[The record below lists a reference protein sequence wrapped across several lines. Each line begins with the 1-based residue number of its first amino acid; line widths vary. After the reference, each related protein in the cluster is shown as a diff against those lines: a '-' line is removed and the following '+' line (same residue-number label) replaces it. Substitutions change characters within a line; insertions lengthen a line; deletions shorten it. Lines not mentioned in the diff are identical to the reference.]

1 MITGYV
7 ISFLPIGLGVM
18 LYLINPTYMGQMF
31 MQDSYFLCG
40 IAMLVTAGLLIGGG
54 FAIVM
59 KIVDI
64 EV

>member
-1 MITGYV
+1 MTGYV
-7 ISFLPIGLGVM
+7 ISLLPIGLALFLFLV
-18 LYLINPTYMGQMF
+18 NRPYMMQMF
-31 MQDSYFLCG
+31 ESRNLLCG
-40 IAMLVTAGLLIGGG
+40 IIMIVTALLMIGSG

>member
-1 MITGYV
+1 MMTGYV
-7 ISFLPIGLGVM
+7 ISLLPIGLALFLFLV
-18 LYLINPTYMGQMF
+18 NRPYMMQMF
-31 MQDSYFLCG
+31 ESRNLLCG
-40 IAMLVTAGLLIGGG
+40 IIMIVTALLMIGSG

>member
-1 MITGYV
+1 V
-7 ISFLPIGLGVM
+7 NRP
-18 LYLINPTYMGQMF
+18 YMMQMF
-31 MQDSYFLCG
+31 ESRNLLCG
-40 IAMLVTAGLLIGGG
+40 IIMIVTALLMIGSG